1 MSTTDPA
8 PQEPGRPAGASGV
21 AAERDLRPDIEA
33 ALKPRARLLRLP
45 TELEQRYH
53 AVTARGRNR
62 SLRTWLYLLALIDFL
77 CIGIDALVMPEHIME
92 AAIARGLVLTPI
104 YLGAAALLYRQ
115 RPPWVQGLSILVPT
129 CSIMLVA
136 GYLAELAGGIHVERY
151 LLGGLFTVFASTVVP
166 NVALRW
172 AAAQAAISLAIFGA
186 LLFRLNTIDGALPL
200 LDNIELLTFFPV
212 SIVAALHVRNWIE
225 RMHRRN
231 FLMALRDELRVQE
244 LALSKARRDA
254 ALANMSQGIIMREPS
269 GLIPIINRRAIE
281 LLGMPESFLDG
292 PLYNSDILRLQRDRE
307 EFKDP
312 SLPAGVIARLQHG
325 DESNVPMVYERKRPD
340 GTVLEVR
347 STMLGDGGM
356 VRTYTDITERKRSE
370 TALAAARDAA
380 EAASR
385 ARSEFLAMMSHEI
398 RTPMN
403 AVLGLTGS
411 LLESKLDPDQR
422 KAAEAI
428 QEASDGLLSILNDIL
443 DLSKLDTGK
452 LEFEQVPFSIESVI
466 DNTKSIVALRAVEK
480 GLKLRL
486 DLATD
491 LPKALIG
498 DPSRVRQILLNLA
511 SNAVKFTPAGNVVIS
526 AHCVA
531 RDAESATVRIAVKDS
546 GIGIA
551 PDRLG
556 RPRSTGSTAARDS
569 ASPSASGWSIRW
581 AARSRSNPRRAAARP
596 FRSR

>member
-1 MSTTDPA
+1 MSSTDPA
-8 PQEPGRPAGASGV
+8 PQEPRQPAAASS
-21 AAERDLRPDIEA
+21 AAAGRDLRADIET

-45 TELEQRYH
+45 PELEQRYH
-53 AVTARGRNR
+53 AATWRGRNR

-77 CIGIDALVMPEHIME
+77 CIGIDALVMPEHVLA
-92 AAIARGLVLTPI
+92 AAIARGVVLTPI
-104 YLGAAALLYRQ
+104 YLGAAALLYRE

-129 CSIMLVA
+129 SSIMLMA

-172 AAAQAAISLAIFGA
+172 AAAQAAVSLAIFGA
-186 LLFRLNTIDGALPL
+186 LLFHLNKVDGAVAL
-200 LDNIELLTFFPV
+200 LDNIEFLTFFPL

-231 FLMALRDELRVQE
+231 FLMALRDELRVQD
-244 LALSKARRDA
+244 LALSKTRHDA
-254 ALANMSQGIIMREPS
+254 TLENMSQGIMPREPG

-281 LLGMPESFLDG
+281 FLGLPESFMQG
-292 PLYNSDILRLQRDRE
+292 PIHNSDILRIQRDSA

-312 SLPAGVIARLQHG
+312 SLPPGVIARLQHG
-325 DESNVPMVYERKRPD
+325 DESNVPAVYERKRPN
-340 GTVLEVR
+340 GMVLEVR

-370 TALAAARDAA
+370 IALAAARDAA

-411 LLESKLDPDQR
+411 LLESNLDPDQR

-452 LEFEQVPFSIESVI
+452 LEF
-466 DNTKSIVALRAVEK
+466 
-480 GLKLRL
+480 
-486 DLATD
+486 
-491 LPKALIG
+491 
-498 DPSRVRQILLNLA
+498 
-511 SNAVKFTPAGNVVIS
+511 
-526 AHCVA
+526 
-531 RDAESATVRIAVKDS
+531 
-546 GIGIA
+546 
-551 PDRLG
+551 
-556 RPRSTGSTAARDS
+556 
-569 ASPSASGWSIRW
+569 
-581 AARSRSNPRRAAARP
+581 
-596 FRSR
+596 